1 MEYYSAIKRNQLLIN
16 NNFTSLNGSIL
27 EKAVFWKR
35 QNYRNVKLTNSCQE
49 PGVRKGFD
57 DKGAASPPW
66 PPGVMELISVLIVVV
81 ISQIYK

>member
-1 MEYYSAIKRNQLLIN
+1 M
-16 NNFTSLNGSIL
+16 SLNGSIL

-57 DKGAASPPW
+57 DKGAASPPLA
-66 PPGVMELISVLIVVV
+66 PRGDGIDLSPNCGSDFTNLQVS
-81 ISQIYK
+81 